1 MSRTFVYA
9 RVSKDEQTTDN
20 QLLEIEAAGF
30 AVQPRRIVV
39 EQISGG
45 VAAAARP
52 GFSKLIDRLEQD
64 DILIVTKLDRLG
76 RNAMD
81 IRSTVERL
89 AKEGVRVYC
98 LALGGMDLNSST
110 GKLTMG
116 VIAAFA
122 EFERDQMIERTN
134 AGLART
140 VAKGTKLGRREALS
154 DKQKGEVRELLA
166 AGVPVAKIA
175 RDYSTSRQTIIR
187 QRTQMSSSDK

>member
-9 RVSKDEQTTDN
+9 RVSKTDQTTDN
-20 QLLEIEAAGF
+20 QLREVEAAGF
-30 AVQPRRIVV
+30 SVQPRRIVV

-52 GFSKLIDRLEQD
+52 GFSKLIDRLEPD

-89 AKEGVRVYC
+89 ASEGVRVYC
-98 LALGGMDLNSST
+98 LALGGMDLTSTT

-116 VIAAFA
+116 VISAFA
-122 EFERDQMIERTN
+122 EFERDQIIERTN

-140 VAKGTKLGRREALS
+140 VAQGTKLGRREALS
-154 DKQKGEVRELLA
+154 ARQKIEVLEQLA
-166 AGVPVAKIA
+166 AGVSVAKTA
-175 RDYSTSRQTIIR
+175 RDFSTSRQTIIR
-187 QRTQMSSSDK
+187 LRDKSTPPA

>member
-9 RVSKDEQTTDN
+9 RVSKEEQTTDN

-30 AVQPRRIVV
+30 SVQPRRIVV

-52 GFSKLIDRLEQD
+52 GFSKLLDRLEQG

-89 AKEGVRVYC
+89 AKEGVRIYC

-110 GKLTMG
+110 GKLAMG
-116 VIAAFA
+116 MIAAFA
-122 EFERDQMIERTN
+122 EFERDQLIERTN

-140 VAKGTKLGRREALS
+140 VAQGTKLGRREALS
-154 DKQKGEVRELLA
+154 AKQQSEVRDLLA
-166 AGVPVAKIA
+166 AGTAVAEIA
-175 RDYSTSRQTIIR
+175 RNYSTSRQTIMRIR
-187 QRTQMSSSDK
+187 QKVGSE

>member
-9 RVSKDEQTTDN
+9 RVSKTDQTTDN
-20 QLLEIEAAGF
+20 QLMEVEAAGF
-30 AVQPRRIVV
+30 SVQPRRIVV

-52 GFSKLIDRLEQD
+52 GFSKLIDRLEPD

-89 AKEGVRVYC
+89 TCEGVRVYC
-98 LALGGMDLNSST
+98 LALGGMDLTSST

-116 VIAAFA
+116 VISAFA
-122 EFERDQMIERTN
+122 EFERDQIIERTN
-134 AGLART
+134 AGLVRT
-140 VAKGTKLGRREALS
+140 VAQGTKLGRREALS
-154 DKQKGEVRELLA
+154 AKQKIEVLEQLA
-166 AGVPVAKIA
+166 AGTSVAKTA
-175 RDYSTSRQTIIR
+175 RDFSTSRQTIIR
-187 QRTQMSSSDK
+187 LRDKSKPPA